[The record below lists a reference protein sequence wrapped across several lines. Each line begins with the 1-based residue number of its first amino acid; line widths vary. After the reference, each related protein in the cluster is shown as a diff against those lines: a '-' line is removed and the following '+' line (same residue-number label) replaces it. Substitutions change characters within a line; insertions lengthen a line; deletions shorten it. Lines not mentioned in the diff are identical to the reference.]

1 MVLYERRQF
10 DLEKLTFDITGMT
23 CAACSSRVE
32 KAAKSIDGVTGVS
45 VNLLKNSMTCE
56 VQEREK
62 SEELIKAIEKA
73 GYGASLKGEGKTQKA
88 DIPKQ
93 NDVENAMLRRFIAS
107 LIFLLPLFY
116 ISMGRMLGLPQP
128 AILTG
133 AENAV
138 AYAFTQLLLCLPVIY
153 INRNYFINGFKALFR
168 GAPNMDTLIAT
179 GSAAAFIYGIF
190 AIYRIGYGLGYGD
203 TALVEKYSMDLY
215 FEGSAMILTL
225 ITLGKTLE
233 ARSKKKTTDAIAQ
246 LINLAPKMATLI
258 RGDKRITI
266 PAEEIKVGDVLAV
279 KAGESVAADGKII
292 KGNGSLNES
301 AITGESIPVE
311 KTVGDKVI
319 CATVNTGGYF
329 EMQVQ
334 KTGED
339 TTLSQIIR
347 LVEEASATKAP
358 IARLADKISGIFV
371 PVVMTIAV
379 ATFIIWMLC
388 GQNFE
393 FALSRGIAVLVIS
406 CPCALGLATPVAV
419 MVGTG
424 TAAKNGIL
432 IKSAG
437 ALEIAGK
444 IDIVAFDKTGTVTKG
459 EPSVTD
465 IVVYG
470 KSQSELIGISAGL
483 ENGSDHPLSRAVMEK
498 AEATRIKPAAAENY
512 EITIG
517 KGISAEIGN
526 TRYFLGN
533 EKLLQE
539 NNISTDKAEKDIK
552 ALSDTGKTVL
562 VLSDRENVLG
572 LIAVA
577 DTIKESSKEAI
588 SRLHN
593 MGIRTLMLTGD
604 NEQTAIAI
612 AKAADIDEVA
622 CSLMPEDKSGIIN
635 ALMTQGKRVAM
646 VGDGLNDAPAL
657 TTATV
662 GIAVGAGTDIAIDC
676 ADIVL
681 MSSELT
687 SVSDAVSLS
696 KRVMRNIKQNLFWAF
711 IYNAIGIPIAAG
723 VLFPLFGIAL
733 NPMIA
738 AAAMSLSSF
747 CVVSNSLRLRL
758 WKPKGFYKTEINNE
772 TKITEKGEEKM
783 TTVIKI
789 EGMMCGH
796 CKAMVEKVLNA
807 IDGVSATAD
816 LENKQAVVE
825 HPESV
830 SVETLNQVII
840 DAGYEVL

>member
-1 MVLYERRQF
+1 
-10 DLEKLTFDITGMT
+10 MT
-23 CAACSSRVE
+23 CAACSARVE
-32 KAAKSIDGVTGVS
+32 KAAKGIEGVENIS

-56 VQEREK
+56 IESQGK
-62 SEELIKAIEKA
+62 AEELIKAIEKA
-73 GYGASLKGEGKTQKA
+73 GYGASEKGATEQKKTASTPAQ
-88 DIPKQ
+88 DTSVP
-93 NDVENAMLRRFIAS
+93 MLRRFIAS
-107 LIFLLPLFY
+107 LVFLLPLFY
-116 ISMGRMLGLPQP
+116 ISMGRMLGFPQP
-128 AILTG
+128 PFMTG
-133 AENAV
+133 TENV
-138 AYAFTQLLLCLPVIY
+138 MTYAFTQLLLCLPVIY
-153 INRNYFINGFKALFR
+153 INRNYFINGFRSLLH

-179 GSAAAFIYGIF
+179 GSAASFLYGIF
-190 AIYRIGYGLGYGD
+190 AIYRIGYGLGHGD
-203 TALVEKYSMDLY
+203 IALVGQYASDLY

-233 ARSKKKTTDAIAQ
+233 AKSKKKTTDAIAE
-246 LINLAPKMATLI
+246 LIDLAPRMATVI
-258 RGDKRITI
+258 RDGERITI
-266 PAEEIKVGDVLAV
+266 PAEEIIVGDILAV
-279 KAGESVAADGKII
+279 KAGESVAADGEII
-292 KGNGSLNES
+292 KGNGSLNEA

-329 EMQVQ
+329 EMKVQ

-379 ATFIIWMLC
+379 ITFLVWMLC

-437 ALEIAGK
+437 ALEITGK
-444 IDIVAFDKTGTVTKG
+444 TDVVVFDKTGTITKG

-465 IVVYG
+465 VISYE
-470 KSQSELIGISAGL
+470 KTDTELIRIASGL
-483 ENGSDHPLSRAVMEK
+483 ENGSEHPLSRAVMSK
-498 AEATRIKPAAAENY
+498 AQSLSVKPDTAENY
-512 EITIG
+512 DIVVG
-517 KGISAEIGN
+517 KGISAQIEDK
-526 TRYFLGN
+526 RYFLGN
-533 EKLLQE
+533 EKLMRD
-539 NNISTDKAEKDIK
+539 NNISVADAQKDIVK
-552 ALSDTGKTVL
+552 LSDSGKTVL
-562 VLSDRENVLG
+562 ILADEKSVLG

-588 SRLHN
+588 SRLHGMN
-593 MGIRTLMLTGD
+593 IKTLMLTGD
-604 NEQTAIAI
+604 NEQTATAI
-612 AKAADIDEVA
+612 AKMAGIDEVKS
-622 CSLMPEDKSGIIN
+622 SLMPEDKSEIIKT
-635 ALMTQGKRVAM
+635 LMSQGKRVAM
-646 VGDGLNDAPAL
+646 VGDGINDAPAL
-657 TTATV
+657 TTADT

-681 MSSELT
+681 MGSELT
-687 SVSDAVSLS
+687 SVSDSVALS
-696 KRVMRNIKQNLFWAF
+696 RKVMRNIKQNLFWAF
-711 IYNAIGIPIAAG
+711 IYNAIGIPVAAG
-723 VLFPLFGIAL
+723 VLYPIFGITL

-758 WKPKGFYKTEINNE
+758 WKPIGFTKTEENKTIRE
-772 TKITEKGEEKM
+772 EKGEKKM
-783 TTVIKI
+783 TTVIKV

-830 SVETLNQVII
+830 SVETLKQVII

>member
-1 MVLYERRQF
+1 M
-10 DLEKLTFDITGMT
+10 EKLTFDITGMT
-23 CAACSSRVE
+23 CAACSARVE

-56 VQEREK
+56 VQEKEK
-62 SEELIKAIEKA
+62 SEELIRAIEKA
-73 GYGASLKGEGKTQKA
+73 GYGASPKGENKTRKVNM
-88 DIPKQ
+88 PKE
-93 NDVENAMLRRFIAS
+93 NDVVKGTIRRFIAS

-128 AILTG
+128 AFLTG
-133 AENAV
+133 TENAV

-190 AIYRIGYGLGYGD
+190 AIYRIGYGLGHGD
-203 TALVEKYSMDLY
+203 TALVDKYVMDLY

-246 LINLAPKMATLI
+246 LIDLAPKTATLI
-258 RGDKRITI
+258 RGDERITI
-266 PAEEIKVGDVLAV
+266 PAEEIKVGDILAV
-279 KAGESVAADGKII
+279 KAGESVAADGEII
-292 KGNGSLNES
+292 KGSGSLNES

-339 TTLSQIIR
+339 TTLSQIIK

-379 ATFIIWMLC
+379 VTFIIWMLC

-393 FALSRGIAVLVIS
+393 FSLSRGIAVLVIS

-437 ALEIAGK
+437 ALEITGK
-444 IDIVAFDKTGTVTKG
+444 IDVVAFDKTGTVTKG

-498 AEATRIKPAAAENY
+498 AEALRIKPEAAENY
-512 EITIG
+512 EIVIG
-517 KGISAEIGN
+517 KGISAEIKN

-533 EKLLQE
+533 EKLMQE
-539 NNISTDKAEKDIK
+539 NNIPVDKAEKDIK

-562 VLSDRENVLG
+562 ILSDRETVLG

-588 SRLHN
+588 SRLHS

-604 NEQTAIAI
+604 NEQTAAAI
-612 AKAADIDEVA
+612 ATAAGIDEIES
-622 CSLMPEDKSGIIN
+622 SLMPEDKSGIISN
-635 ALMTQGKRVAM
+635 LMAKGERVAM
-646 VGDGLNDAPAL
+646 VGDGINDAPAL

-723 VLFPLFGIAL
+723 VLFPIFGIAL

-758 WKPKGFYKTEINNE
+758 WKPNGFYKTKINNE
-772 TKITEKGEEKM
+772 TKTAEKGEEKM

-830 SVETLNQVII
+830 SVETLKQVII

>member
-1 MVLYERRQF
+1 M
-10 DLEKLTFDITGMT
+10 EKLTFDITGMT
-23 CAACSSRVE
+23 CAACSARVE

-56 VQEREK
+56 VQEKEQ
-62 SEELIKAIEKA
+62 SEELIRAIEKA
-73 GYGASLKGEGKTQKA
+73 GYGASLKGENKPQKVNM
-88 DIPKQ
+88 PKE
-93 NDVENAMLRRFIAS
+93 NDVVKGMIRRFIAS

-128 AILTG
+128 AFLTG
-133 AENAV
+133 TENAV

-190 AIYRIGYGLGYGD
+190 AIYRIGYGLGHGD
-203 TALVEKYSMDLY
+203 TALVDKYAMDLY

-246 LINLAPKMATLI
+246 LIDLAPKTATLI
-258 RGDKRITI
+258 RGDERITI
-266 PAEEIKVGDVLAV
+266 PAEEIKVGDILAV
-279 KAGESVAADGKII
+279 KAGESVAADGEII
-292 KGNGSLNES
+292 KGSGSLNES

-339 TTLSQIIR
+339 TTLSQIIK

-379 ATFIIWMLC
+379 VTFIIWMLC

-437 ALEIAGK
+437 ALEVAGK

-498 AEATRIKPAAAENY
+498 AEALRIKPEAAENY
-512 EITIG
+512 EIVIG
-517 KGISAEIGN
+517 KGISAEIKN

-533 EKLLQE
+533 EKLMQE
-539 NNISTDKAEKDIK
+539 NNIPTDKAGKDIK

-562 VLSDRENVLG
+562 ILSDRENLLG

-588 SRLHN
+588 SRLHS

-604 NEQTAIAI
+604 NEQTAAAI
-612 AKAADIDEVA
+612 ATAAGIDEIES
-622 CSLMPEDKSGIIN
+622 SLMPEEKSGIISN
-635 ALMTQGKRVAM
+635 LMAKGERVAM
-646 VGDGLNDAPAL
+646 VGDGINDAPAL

-723 VLFPLFGIAL
+723 VLFPIFGIAL

-772 TKITEKGEEKM
+772 TKTAEKGEEKM

-830 SVETLNQVII
+830 NVETLKQVII

>member
-1 MVLYERRQF
+1 MPFKEREKS
-10 DLEKLTFDITGMT
+10 LEKLSFDISGMT
-23 CAACSSRVE
+23 CAACSARVE
-32 KAAKSIDGVTGVS
+32 KAVNSVDGVENIS

-56 VQEREK
+56 AESCEK
-62 SEELIKAIEKA
+62 SEDIIRAIEKA
-73 GYGASLKGEGKTQKA
+73 GYGATVKGKSSQKKTESTA
-88 DIPKQ
+88 E
-93 NDVENAMLRRFIAS
+93 NDTVKAMLRRFIAS
-107 LIFLLPLFY
+107 LVFLLPLFY
-116 ISMGRMLGLPQP
+116 ISMGRMLGLPQLP
-128 AILTG
+128 FMTG
-133 AENAV
+133 RENAIT
-138 AYAFTQLLLCLPVIY
+138 YAFTQLLLCLPVIY
-153 INRNYFINGFKALFR
+153 INRNYFINGFKSLFR

-179 GSAAAFIYGIF
+179 GSSAAFIYGVF
-190 AIYRIGYGLGYGD
+190 AIYRIGYGLGSGD
-203 TALVEKYSMDLY
+203 MAMVDKYSMDLY

-233 ARSKKKTTDAIAQ
+233 ARSKKKTTDAVAE
-246 LINLAPKMATLI
+246 LMDLAPKTATVI
-258 RGDKRITI
+258 RNNETMVI
-266 PAEEIKVGDVLAV
+266 PAEEIIVGDILVV
-279 KAGESVAADGKII
+279 KAGEAVAADGEII
-292 KGNGSLNES
+292 KGSGSLNES

-334 KTGED
+334 RTGED

-358 IARLADKISGIFV
+358 IARFANKISGIFV

-379 ATFIIWMLC
+379 ITFIIWMLC
-388 GQNFE
+388 GQSPE

-406 CPCALGLATPVAV
+406 CPCALGLATPVAI

-444 IDIVAFDKTGTVTKG
+444 TEIVAFDKTGTITKG
-459 EPSVTD
+459 QPSVTD
-465 IVVYG
+465 IITYG
-470 KSQSELIGISAGL
+470 KSEKELVRLAASL
-483 ENGSDHPLSRAVMEK
+483 ENGSEHPLARAVMDK
-498 AEATRIKPAAAENY
+498 AETFSVKPDEVDNY
-512 EITIG
+512 KTIIG
-517 KGISAEIGN
+517 KGIAAEINN

-533 EKLLQE
+533 EKLHSD
-539 NNISTDKAEKDIK
+539 NNISLKDVEKDI
-552 ALSDTGKTVL
+552 ANLSKSGKTVL
-562 VLSDRENVLG
+562 ILSDENKVLG

-577 DTIKESSKEAI
+577 DTIKESGKEAV
-588 SRLHN
+588 SRLHSMN
-593 MGIRTLMLTGD
+593 IKTLMLTGD
-604 NEQTAIAI
+604 NKQTAQNIADT
-612 AKAADIDEVA
+612 AGIDDVRS
-622 CSLMPEDKSGIIN
+622 SLMPGEKSEII
-635 ALMTQGKRVAM
+635 GKLTSDGKVVAM
-646 VGDGLNDAPAL
+646 VGDGINDAPAL

-662 GIAVGAGTDIAIDC
+662 GIAVGASADIAIDC

-681 MSSELT
+681 MSGELT

-711 IYNAIGIPIAAG
+711 IYNVVGIPIAAG
-723 VLFPLFGIAL
+723 VLYPLLGLTL

-758 WKPKGFYKTEINNE
+758 WKPSGFTKTEENKTMKE
-772 TKITEKGEEKM
+772 EKGEQKM
-783 TTVIKI
+783 TTIIKV

-807 IDGVSATAD
+807 VEGVSATAD

-830 SVETLNQVII
+830 SVDSLKQIII